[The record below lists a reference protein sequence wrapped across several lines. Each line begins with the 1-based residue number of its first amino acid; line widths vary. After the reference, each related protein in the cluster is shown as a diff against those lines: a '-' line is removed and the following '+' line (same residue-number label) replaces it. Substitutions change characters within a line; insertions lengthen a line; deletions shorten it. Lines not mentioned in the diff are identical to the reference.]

1 MASILTAKISV
12 DNQSIN
18 VINPHYPINGRMC
31 TLEDLFIEYNQL
43 NLLNHSYRLLEPE
56 KDLCP
61 SVKDIYD
68 DNVKVYY
75 IEEDIYQEFLKEDAS
90 IYFYNYQKSADV
102 SVFDVTQVG
111 NSNIYT
117 CNINGLPGSSTIVG
131 QDGASTSDDK
141 YRETIAEV
149 YKQFSRVGKYEQF
162 PSKYANYW
170 AIYMRD
176 DLFSSYI
183 QNRMYEYFDQGVV
196 TEDDSENILLN
207 ILATKI
213 REQQK
218 ALGKDVFLKELKFNS
233 TMWSNV
239 GTILVE
245 FFEDVFINL
254 TYKNEFVFYSENTKA
269 TGIKALNII
278 TEYWQKIDPSFKPDQ
293 SKCRYKFQIS
303 QDVNGYY
310 IKTTSP
316 IQVKKYLAR
325 KIVDIDV
332 NGDKTEYIKYIHM
345 DDIEDM
351 ALQLMHWIQKNFI
364 YLPYHIPN
372 IGVNTLGTQQIYEDN
387 NGNFLSLITYEDWCK
402 THTRTEE
409 ERYTNRPYPNGV
421 WTNYK
426 KNETNSLVRM
436 CDIQPGFIV
445 FSDEANDYTEN
456 SSISTNKSNTAFLYN
471 QTNTAYLN
479 NYALSPENYITV
491 NAEFDEKYYTYLCAV
506 DIGDNDKDILKVTV
520 PNNVKYVMQ
529 KTFYE
534 KGGVSRPI
542 YNIAFMPSKTNKTGN
557 IITYNASILQTLSGI
572 TKTITFKQYPTQFIV
587 FPELNRL
594 SSKYYYEI
602 ERFIITSPVVKT
614 RLLNVNNNKFT
625 KKDIDNNEIV
635 VYMHQLY
642 ILKEIDSKGR
652 LKLREYSSSS
662 EFDAGEYWVEKTNL
676 NNIKRLNQ
684 SIGDIYYLMSYMT
697 DTQDLT
703 KEITMEITISVY
715 DNNKYNQ
722 WKQEGIWTD
731 DAGNEHIKLL
741 PLEKY
746 EVARDDSCNVIINFY
761 EIENYV
767 ISKTEVN
774 GKLVVDQQETDKQ
787 LVAQNKNSLHK
798 YVGGR
803 TDMEVDTQFNT
814 MKFSNTSTVAK
825 NVQVQFATGYTS
837 WINGKKIR
845 LKIIQHIDTDLEE
858 QSTDNEGENNS

>member
-1 MASILTAKISV
+1 
-12 DNQSIN
+12 
-18 VINPHYPINGRMC
+18 
-31 TLEDLFIEYNQL
+31 
-43 NLLNHSYRLLEPE
+43 
-56 KDLCP
+56 
-61 SVKDIYD
+61 
-68 DNVKVYY
+68 
-75 IEEDIYQEFLKEDAS
+75 
-90 IYFYNYQKSADV
+90 
-102 SVFDVTQVG
+102 
-111 NSNIYT
+111 
-117 CNINGLPGSSTIVG
+117 
-131 QDGASTSDDK
+131 
-141 YRETIAEV
+141 
-149 YKQFSRVGKYEQF
+149 
-162 PSKYANYW
+162 
-170 AIYMRD
+170 
-176 DLFSSYI
+176 
-183 QNRMYEYFDQGVV
+183 
-196 TEDDSENILLN
+196 
-207 ILATKI
+207 
-213 REQQK
+213 
-218 ALGKDVFLKELKFNS
+218 
-233 TMWSNV
+233 
-239 GTILVE
+239 
-245 FFEDVFINL
+245 
-254 TYKNEFVFYSENTKA
+254 
-269 TGIKALNII
+269 
-278 TEYWQKIDPSFKPDQ
+278 
-293 SKCRYKFQIS
+293 
-303 QDVNGYY
+303 
-310 IKTTSP
+310 
-316 IQVKKYLAR
+316 
-325 KIVDIDV
+325 
-332 NGDKTEYIKYIHM
+332 M

-409 ERYTNRPYPNGV
+409 DRYTNRPYPNGV

-491 NAEFDEKYYTYLCAV
+491 NAEFNEKYYTYLCAV

-542 YNIAFMPSKTNKTGN
+542 YNIAFMPSKTNTTGN

-625 KKDIDNNEIV
+625 QKDIDNNEIV

-662 EFDAGEYWVEKTNL
+662 EFDAGEYWIEKTNL

-731 DAGNEHIKLL
+731 DAGNEHTKLL

-767 ISKTEVN
+767 ISKAEVN
-774 GKLVVDQQETDKQ
+774 RELVVDQQESDKQ

>member
-12 DNQSIN
+12 DHQSIN

-43 NLLNHSYRLLEPE
+43 NLLNHSYGLLEPE

-102 SVFDVTQVG
+102 SVFDVTTEG
-111 NSNIYT
+111 NSDIYT

-183 QNRMYEYFDQGVV
+183 QNRMYEYFDQDVV

-239 GTILVE
+239 GAILVE

-325 KIVDIDV
+325 KIVDMDI
-332 NGDKTEYIKYIHM
+332 NGNKTEYIKYIHM

-409 ERYTNRPYPNGV
+409 DRYTNRPYPDGV

-542 YNIAFMPSKTNKTGN
+542 YNIAFMPSKTNTTGN

-625 KKDIDNNEIV
+625 QKDIDNNEIV

-662 EFDAGEYWVEKTNL
+662 EFDAGEYWIEKTNL

-703 KEITMEITISVY
+703 KEITMEITISV
-715 DNNKYNQ
+715 
-722 WKQEGIWTD
+722 
-731 DAGNEHIKLL
+731 
-741 PLEKY
+741 
-746 EVARDDSCNVIINFY
+746 
-761 EIENYV
+761 
-767 ISKTEVN
+767 
-774 GKLVVDQQETDKQ
+774 
-787 LVAQNKNSLHK
+787 
-798 YVGGR
+798 
-803 TDMEVDTQFNT
+803 
-814 MKFSNTSTVAK
+814 
-825 NVQVQFATGYTS
+825 
-837 WINGKKIR
+837 
-845 LKIIQHIDTDLEE
+845 
-858 QSTDNEGENNS
+858 

>member
-31 TLEDLFIEYNQL
+31 TLEDLFVEYNQL

-141 YRETIAEV
+141 YRKTIAEV

-183 QNRMYEYFDQGVV
+183 QNRMYEYFDQNVV
-196 TEDDSENILLN
+196 TEGDSENILLN

-239 GTILVE
+239 GAILVE

-409 ERYTNRPYPNGV
+409 DRYTNRPYPNGV

-625 KKDIDNNEIV
+625 QKDIDNNEIV

-662 EFDAGEYWVEKTNL
+662 EFDAGEYWIEKTNL

-731 DAGNEHIKLL
+731 DTGNEHIKLL

>member
-1 MASILTAKISV
+1 MALTAKITL
-12 DNQSIN
+12 DGQNIN

-31 TLEDLFIEYNQL
+31 TLEDLFVEYNQL

-75 IEEDIYQEFLKEDAS
+75 IEEGIYQEFLKEDAS
-90 IYFYNYQKSADV
+90 IYFYNYQKSAPI
-102 SVFDVTQVG
+102 SVPDVTTEEG
-111 NSNIYT
+111 NSGIYT
-117 CNINGLPGSSTIVG
+117 CNTGNFDTSNNIVG
-131 QDGASTSDDK
+131 EGPSNPPGGKQ

-149 YKQFSRVGKYEQF
+149 YKQFTRVGQYPQVS
-162 PSKYANYW
+162 SKYANYW

-176 DLFSSYI
+176 DLFSSYV
-183 QNRMYEYFDQGVV
+183 QNRMYTYFDLGVV
-196 TEDDSENILLN
+196 TDDDSENILLN

-213 REQQK
+213 REEQK
-218 ALGKDVFLKELKFNS
+218 ALGKDVFLKELKVNS

-239 GTILVE
+239 GTILAE
-245 FFEDVFINL
+245 FFEDVFLNL
-254 TYKNEFVFYSENTKA
+254 TYKNEFVFYSDNTKA

-278 TEYWQKIDPSFKPDQ
+278 TEYWRKIDPSFNPDQ
-293 SKCRYKFQIS
+293 SKCRYKFQIA

-325 KIVDIDV
+325 KIVDIDP
-332 NGDKTEYIKYIHM
+332 NGTKTEYIKYIHM

-372 IGVNTLGTQQIYEDN
+372 IGVNTLGTQQVYETND
-387 NGNFLSLITYEDWCK
+387 GELKSLITYENNVK
-402 THTRTEE
+402 PSNRTLAG
-409 ERYTNRPYPNGV
+409 RYTDYPYPIDV
-421 WTNYK
+421 WTNYR
-426 KNETNSLVRM
+426 KNESNCLVRM

-445 FSDEANDYTEN
+445 FSDESNDYTEN
-456 SSISTNKSNTAFLYN
+456 TGISTNMSNTAFLYN

-479 NYALSPENYITV
+479 NYALSPANYITV
-491 NAEFDEKYYTYLCAV
+491 NAEFEEKYYAYLCTV

-534 KGGVSRPI
+534 KAGKTHPI
-542 YNIAFMPSKTNKTGN
+542 YNIAFMPSKNNTSGS
-557 IITYNASILQTLSGI
+557 ILTYTASVLQTLSGI

-602 ERFIITSPVVKT
+602 ERFYITSPVVKT
-614 RLLNVNNNKFT
+614 RLLSVNNNKFSQ
-625 KKDIDNNEIV
+625 KDVANNELV

-642 ILKEIDSKGR
+642 RLIDITP
-652 LKLREYSSSS
+652 
-662 EFDAGEYWVEKTNL
+662 AGEADPNKVTKIKIREFGSTSTGDSDPGDYFIDKTNL
-676 NNIKRLNQ
+676 NNVKRLNQ

-703 KEITMEITISVY
+703 KEITMEISISVY
-715 DNNKYNQ
+715 DNVKYNQ
-722 WKQEGIWTD
+722 WKQNGKWTD
-731 DAGNEHIKLL
+731 DAGNEHVKLL
-741 PLEKY
+741 PLEKN
-746 EVARDDSCNVIINFY
+746 EIAREDSCNVIINFY

-767 ISKTEVN
+767 SSQQSDEV
-774 GKLVVDQQETDKQ
+774 

-845 LKIIQHIDTDLEE
+845 LKIIQHIDTDLEN
-858 QSTDNEGENNS
+858 QSTGDEQENNG

>member
-12 DNQSIN
+12 DHQSIN

-102 SVFDVTQVG
+102 SVFDVTTEG
-111 NSNIYT
+111 NSDIYT

-183 QNRMYEYFDQGVV
+183 QNRMYEYFDQDVV

-325 KIVDIDV
+325 KIVDMDI
-332 NGDKTEYIKYIHM
+332 NGNKTEYIKYIHM

-409 ERYTNRPYPNGV
+409 DRYTNRPYPNGV

-542 YNIAFMPSKTNKTGN
+542 YNIAFMPSKTNTTGN

-625 KKDIDNNEIV
+625 QKDIDNNEIV
-635 VYMHQLY
+635 V
-642 ILKEIDSKGR
+642 
-652 LKLREYSSSS
+652 
-662 EFDAGEYWVEKTNL
+662 
-676 NNIKRLNQ
+676 
-684 SIGDIYYLMSYMT
+684 
-697 DTQDLT
+697 
-703 KEITMEITISVY
+703 
-715 DNNKYNQ
+715 
-722 WKQEGIWTD
+722 
-731 DAGNEHIKLL
+731 
-741 PLEKY
+741 
-746 EVARDDSCNVIINFY
+746 
-761 EIENYV
+761 
-767 ISKTEVN
+767 
-774 GKLVVDQQETDKQ
+774 
-787 LVAQNKNSLHK
+787 
-798 YVGGR
+798 
-803 TDMEVDTQFNT
+803 
-814 MKFSNTSTVAK
+814 
-825 NVQVQFATGYTS
+825 
-837 WINGKKIR
+837 
-845 LKIIQHIDTDLEE
+845 
-858 QSTDNEGENNS
+858 